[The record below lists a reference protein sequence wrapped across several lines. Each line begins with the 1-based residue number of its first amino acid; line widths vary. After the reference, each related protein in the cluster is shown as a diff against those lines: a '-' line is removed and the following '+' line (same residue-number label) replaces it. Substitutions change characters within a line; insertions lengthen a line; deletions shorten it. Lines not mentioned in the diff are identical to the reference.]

1 MKQCFLLNGTFCCG
15 VYKYKG
21 TCFFMDLRFYVA
33 EHDHSNKVKVLLEG
47 QQDGNHFRRHDVRF
61 QILFLHGKT
70 LVRDGGGLGKTTF
83 SPEGTIQES
92 KSIAKTSQPNITSVF
107 LSSYPTLIH

>member
-1 MKQCFLLNGTFCCG
+1 VKQCFLLNGTFCCG

-33 EHDHSNKVKVLLEG
+33 EHDHSKKVKVLLGG
-47 QQDGNHFRRHDVRF
+47 QQDGNHFRRHDVTF

-70 LVRDGGGLGKTTF
+70 LVRRWGKAED
-83 SPEGTIQES
+83 SY
-92 KSIAKTSQPNITSVF
+92 F
-107 LSSYPTLIH
+107 LPRRHNSGERKRS